1 MRFIICGFYFAR
13 GASCA
18 RAHAGQQGQR
28 HKPQRVKREKQKE
41 KDMTVDATVLTGH
54 VVTAEETQSTL
65 S

>member
-18 RAHAGQQGQR
+18 RAHAGAATQTT
-28 HKPQRVKREKQKE
+28 KSEKRETE
-41 KDMTVDATVLTGH
+41 RHDATVLTGH